1 MIYDSDNRRRY
12 LLEMKLGVK
21 LLKKIISLTLVLLFC
36 AEGFAA
42 VISENDGSAFVT
54 KAEFDSLK
62 NGFQS
67 QLNKYNTTIDAK
79 IDEAIA
85 SYISGIKV
93 ERTISD
99 SIINSKWQDVTAIGG
114 VFSNSFKVPDLNL
127 QFFLNSLF
135 QNTNTTD
142 PRSDTNF
149 WYIVMHYAQLKY
161 TENWNTIKNCKR
173 NLVTCTGT
181 EEDPKN
187 LIWAGRATRYSES
200 WNISRTVR
208 YHGVGS
214 SGNYWPWLDRPLE
227 TTWEV
232 EMRNFTTIKGGGYVS
247 NWDSVKTTL
256 WPITYR
262 WHVIPLPGEGERPG
276 DAWSTRTF
284 RADGIVDNF
293 KTSIALKPDDS
304 NKTTE
309 YDHII
314 NYDGDVDWR
323 VSNASWTNMLVAPD
337 ETTIKSST
345 IKATATLT
353 DHARVAGAAHH
364 NGGHGA
370 DLDKT
375 KWQGHMQDINALQV
389 IADDA
394 KFPCIGMLPDKY
406 KGSVILQDDESRDI
420 TVDKFT
426 IKKDP
431 PTLSDGFQL
440 LVAKKDT
447 IVEWEPEF
455 SYTYAKNSSG
465 TYVKNGHEV
474 DLYFSCGKFNNK
486 LETTELIKVQV
497 GDETKD
503 FITTTDRKCK
513 VKFKMPKNGLVYV
526 KWVPHNYSTYI
537 DDDWVATL
545 DISKCSTYKY
555 TNKDE

>member
-1 MIYDSDNRRRY
+1 MDLFLVVLVSIESFAVVVSD
-12 LLEMKLGVK
+12 
-21 LLKKIISLTLVLLFC
+21 
-36 AEGFAA
+36 
-42 VISENDGSAFVT
+42 NDGSAFIT

-62 NGFQS
+62 NDFQS
-67 QLNKYNTTIDAK
+67 QLNQYNSSIDAK

-93 ERTISD
+93 ETTVSE
-99 SIINSKWQDVTAIGG
+99 SIINSKWEDVSVISGSFYNT
-114 VFSNSFKVPDLNL
+114 FKVPDLNL

-135 QNTNTTD
+135 QNADTTD
-142 PRSDTNF
+142 PRDDYNF

-161 TENWNTIKNCKR
+161 TEDWSTIKNCRR

-214 SGNYWPWLDRPLE
+214 SGQYWPWLDRPIE

-232 EMRNFTTIKGGGYVS
+232 QMRDFSTIKNGGYVPD
-247 NWDSVKTTL
+247 WDAVKGSL

-262 WHVIPLPGEGERPG
+262 WHVIPLPGEGERPA
-276 DAWSTRTF
+276 DSWSTKTF

-293 KTSIALKPDDS
+293 RTAITLKQDES
-304 NKTTE
+304 NKTTN
-309 YDHII
+309 YDHIV
-314 NYDGDVDWR
+314 NYDGDAEWR

-364 NGGHGA
+364 NGGHGTS
-370 DLDKT
+370 LDKT
-375 KWQGHMQDINALQV
+375 KWQGHMQDINALQA
-389 IADDA
+389 ITDDA

-406 KGSVILQDDESRDI
+406 KGSQIFQDDVERDI
-420 TVDKFT
+420 TVDKVT
-426 IKKDP
+426 VKKEP
-431 PTLSDGFQL
+431 PTLSEGFQL
-440 LVAKKDT
+440 LVAKKDA

-465 TYVKNGHEV
+465 SYVTNGHEL

-486 LETTELIKVQV
+486 LEATELIKVQV

-537 DDDWVATL
+537 NDDWVATL
-545 DISKCSTYKY
+545 DITKCSTYKY